1 MPEPDTLTPTPAAP
15 RKRGRP
21 PKAKG
26 AADSADSGRR
36 LALIA
41 AAARHFRDK
50 GFDATTTRDIASATG
65 MQSGSPFYHF
75 KSKHEL
81 LFAIMEAGM
90 QNAHRSQNA
99 VLAGLPAGTAPRDVL
114 EALVLN
120 HLYVLW
126 LPGNDFVPVMIHEWR
141 SLTAE
146 HRQQIQNLKN
156 SYEEPWRELLQQL
169 ADAGQLG
176 TDASLARSMLFSVIQ
191 GSMRWF
197 KPKGRLSLEALAQQC
212 VNAMV
217 WPVNADVA
225 ERATRGKAAKVTQ
238 GAKQT
243 GSGTSQARAQGTTAF
258 DPVPVVRQANGLR
271 VGSGEDAGAVLAQS
285 PLAQPAKPTV
295 KPVKPPAGRLSQ
307 VAHSPVKPHA
317 PNAPPAPNAPKPLV
331 KRASA
336 SSTPKGT
343 A

>member
-217 WPVNADVA
+217 WPVSADVA
-225 ERATRGKAAKVTQ
+225 ERTQ

-243 GSGTSQARAQGTTAF
+243 GSGTRQARAKGTTAF
-258 DPVPVVRQANGLR
+258 DPVPVVRQANGWL
-271 VGSGEDAGAVLAQS
+271 VGSGEDGGAVLAQS
-285 PLAQPAKPTV
+285 PLAQPAQPSV

-307 VAHSPVKPHA
+307 VAHSPVKP
-317 PNAPPAPNAPKPLV
+317 NAPPAPHVTNAPKPRA